1 MDDSGQSPSLD
12 SHRNTKT
19 AEPDYSLLSG
29 ANATFIAEMK
39 ASWVRD
45 PSSVDRS
52 WAAYFKHLHKVG
64 AETDLVE
71 TGPSW
76 GRASSRVVG
85 AIDPEESIRAVADGH
100 VAGRHVN
107 AGDIRAAT
115 LDSLRA
121 VMLIRAYRI
130 RGHLIA
136 DLDPLALEEKPLHPE
151 LDPQTYG
158 FGDDDWDRPIF
169 IDYVLGL
176 ETATLREIVAQLRK
190 TYCGT
195 IGVEFMHIQDP
206 AQKAWIQE
214 RIEAIGN
221 KTDFT
226 LRGKKAIYE
235 RLVDATEFER
245 YLHKKYTGTK
255 RFGLDGGE
263 AVIPALEQILKR
275 GSQLG
280 LSEVVIGMA
289 HRGRLNVLHNVLA
302 KPFRAIVSEFL
313 GNPANPEEA
322 GGSGDVKYHMGA
334 SADREFDKAQVHLS
348 LAPNPSHL
356 EIVDPVVVGR
366 VRAKQQQRNDTKR
379 TEVLSILLHGDAAF
393 AGQGVVG
400 ETFAFSAL
408 RGYRTGGTIH
418 IIVNNQIGF
427 TTSPHYSRSSPYP
440 TDVAKM
446 VMAPI
451 FHVNGDDPE
460 AVVHAA
466 RIATEFRQ
474 AFGTD
479 AVIDM
484 FCYRRFGHNEGD
496 EPAFTQP
503 LMYKAIAAHQSTSE
517 IYARKLIAEGVFDEA
532 GAQQVIDDR
541 LTYLDD
547 EFEAGTSYRP
557 NKADWLEGSWSSM
570 RKAHGV
576 ERRGETA
583 VELDVLRR
591 IGKTISTPPEHMTL
605 NSKLIRI
612 LKTRGA
618 NIEAGTNIDWAT
630 AEHLAFGSLL
640 LEGDVVR
647 LSGQDSC
654 RGTFSQRHAVLV
666 DQNTEERYAP
676 LMHLDPDQATFE
688 VIDSPLSEA
697 SVMGFEYGF
706 SQVEP
711 NALVMWEAQFGDFAN
726 GAQVVIDQF
735 ISSGEAKWLRM
746 NALVLLLPHGY
757 EGQGPEHSS
766 ARLERYLQLCAEDN
780 MQVVNCTTPANYF
793 HVLRRQLR
801 RDFRKP
807 LVVMTP
813 KSLLRHKAC
822 VSDIEELGPETSFH
836 RILDERDTKVNHGKA
851 KRVVMCSGKVYF
863 DLAAKRDE
871 QGAWETEIIRLE
883 QLYPFPSKALKEVIS
898 MTPKATFVW
907 CQEEPKNMGAW
918 TMVRDFIEDVMA
930 EAGTK
935 QQRLA
940 YAGRAAAAS
949 PATGSLA
956 RHNSEQQGLVAAAL
970 GLDAGDKAAAAE

>member
-1 MDDSGQSPSLD
+1 MDDAASTLSDVS
-12 SHRNTKT
+12 
-19 AEPDYSLLSG
+19 AEIDLSLLSG
-29 ANATFIAEMK
+29 ANATFIAEMNR
-39 ASWVRD
+39 AWRAD
-45 PSSVDRS
+45 PKSVDQN
-52 WAAYFKHLHKVG
+52 WNAYFEAFGDLAHG
-64 AETDLVE
+64 GDEAES
-71 TGPSW
+71 GPSW
-76 GRASSRVVG
+76 GRAPSRVIG
-85 AIDPEESIRAVADGH
+85 AVDPDASIKAVAEGH
-100 VAGRHVN
+100 VSGRTMN
-107 AGDIRAAT
+107 ATDMRAAT

-136 DLDPLALEEKPLHPE
+136 DLDPLSLEDKPLHPE
-151 LDPQTYG
+151 LDPKSYG

-169 IDYVLGL
+169 IDHVLGL
-176 ETATLREIVAQLRK
+176 ETATLSEIIDRLRK

-221 KTDFT
+221 QTDFT
-226 LRGKKAIYE
+226 VKGKKAIYE
-235 RLVDATEFER
+235 RLVDAEEFER

-255 RFGLDGGE
+255 RFGMDGAE

-275 GSQLG
+275 GSQLD
-280 LSEVVIGMA
+280 LREAVIGMA
-289 HRGRLNVLHNVLA
+289 HRGRLNVLHNVLQ
-302 KPFRAIVSEFL
+302 KPFRAIISEFL
-313 GNPANPEEA
+313 GNPANPENA

-334 SADREFDKAQVHLS
+334 SADRDFDDAGVHLS

-366 VRAKQQQRNDTKR
+366 VRAKQQQRGDHDR
-379 TEVLSILLHGDAAF
+379 TQVLGILLHGDAAF
-393 AGQGVVG
+393 AGQGVVA

-418 IIVNNQIGF
+418 IIINNQIGF
-427 TTSPHYSRSSPYP
+427 TTSPSFSRSSPYP

-460 AVVHAA
+460 AVVHVA

-503 LMYKAIAAHQSTSE
+503 LMYNAIGAHLSTRDLYAQRLVDE
-517 IYARKLIAEGVFDEA
+517 GIYDQEA
-532 GAQQVIDDR
+532 AQQVVADR
-541 LTYLDD
+541 IAYLDA
-547 EFEAGTSYRP
+547 EFDAGTNYLP
-557 NKADWLEGSWSSM
+557 NKADWLEGSWSGM
-570 RKAHGV
+570 VAAHG
-576 ERRGETA
+576 EDRRGETA
-583 VELDVLRR
+583 VELDKLRQ
-591 IGKTISTPPEHMTL
+591 IGASMTTPPDGMTL
-605 NSKLIRI
+605 NSKLLRI
-612 LKTRGA
+612 IKARGDMIA
-618 NIEAGTNIDWAT
+618 KGSGIDWST
-630 AEHLAFGSLL
+630 AEHLAFGSILM
-640 LEGDVVR
+640 EGNPVR

-654 RGTFSQRHAVLV
+654 RGTFSQRHAVFV
-666 DQNTEERYAP
+666 DQANEERYTP
-676 LMHLDPDQATFE
+676 LNHLSDDQADFE

-726 GAQVVIDQF
+726 GAQVVVDQF

-793 HVLRRQLR
+793 HALRRQLR
-801 RDFRKP
+801 RNFRKP
-807 LVVMTP
+807 LIVMTP

-822 VSDIEELGPETSFH
+822 VSDLADMGPGTTFH
-836 RILDERDTKVNHGKA
+836 RLLDERDTQVRHGKV
-851 KRVVMCSGKVYF
+851 KRIVLCSGKVYY
-863 DLAAKRDE
+863 DLAAARDAAK
-871 QGAWETEIIRLE
+871 AWDIEILRVE
-883 QLYPFPSKALKEVIS
+883 QLYPFPIKAVKEILSK
-898 MTPKATFVW
+898 TPKASVVW
-907 CQEEPKNMGAW
+907 CQEEPKNMGGW
-918 TMVRDFIEDVMA
+918 TFVRDYIEDIMA
-930 EAGTK
+930 ETGMQ
-935 QQRLA
+935 QQRLV
-940 YAGRAAAAS
+940 YAGRDAAAS
-949 PATGSLA
+949 PATGTLS
-956 RHNSEQQGLVAAAL
+956 RHNREQNHLVAAAL
-970 GLDAGDKAAAAE
+970 DLPSQSKS

>member
-1 MDDSGQSPSLD
+1 MDDAASTLSDVS
-12 SHRNTKT
+12 
-19 AEPDYSLLSG
+19 AEIDLSLLSG
-29 ANATFIAEMK
+29 ANATFIAEMNR
-39 ASWVRD
+39 AWRAD
-45 PSSVDRS
+45 PKSVDQN
-52 WAAYFKHLHKVG
+52 WNAYFEAFGDLAYG
-64 AETDLVE
+64 GDEAES
-71 TGPSW
+71 GPSW
-76 GRASSRVVG
+76 GRAPSRVIG
-85 AIDPEESIRAVADGH
+85 AVDPDASIKAVAEGH
-100 VAGRHVN
+100 VSGRTMN
-107 AGDIRAAT
+107 ATDMRAAT

-136 DLDPLALEEKPLHPE
+136 DLDPLSLEDKPLHPE
-151 LDPQTYG
+151 LDPKSYG

-169 IDYVLGL
+169 IDHVLGL
-176 ETATLREIVAQLRK
+176 ETATLSEIIDRLRK

-221 KTDFT
+221 QTDFT
-226 LRGKKAIYE
+226 VKGKKAIYE
-235 RLVDATEFER
+235 RLVDAEEFER

-255 RFGLDGGE
+255 RFGMDGAE

-275 GSQLG
+275 GSQLD
-280 LSEVVIGMA
+280 LREAVIGMA
-289 HRGRLNVLHNVLA
+289 HRGRLNVLHNVLQ
-302 KPFRAIVSEFL
+302 KPFRAIISEFL
-313 GNPANPEEA
+313 GNPANPENA

-334 SADREFDKAQVHLS
+334 SADRDFDDAGVHLS

-366 VRAKQQQRNDTKR
+366 VRAKQQQRGDHDR
-379 TEVLSILLHGDAAF
+379 TQVLGILLHGDAAF
-393 AGQGVVG
+393 AGQGVVA

-418 IIVNNQIGF
+418 IIINNQIGF
-427 TTSPHYSRSSPYP
+427 TTSPSFSRSSPYP

-460 AVVHAA
+460 AVVHVA

-503 LMYKAIAAHQSTSE
+503 LMYNAIGAHLSTRDLYAQRLVDE
-517 IYARKLIAEGVFDEA
+517 GIYDTEA
-532 GAQQVIDDR
+532 AQQVVADR
-541 LTYLDD
+541 IAYLDA
-547 EFEAGTSYRP
+547 EFDAGTNYLP
-557 NKADWLEGSWSSM
+557 NKADWLEGSWSGM
-570 RKAHGV
+570 VTAHG
-576 ERRGETA
+576 EDRRGETA
-583 VELDVLRR
+583 VELDKLRQ
-591 IGKTISTPPEHMTL
+591 IGASMTTPPDGMTL
-605 NSKLIRI
+605 NSKLLRI
-612 LKTRGA
+612 IKSRGDMIA
-618 NIEAGTNIDWAT
+618 KGSGIDWAT
-630 AEHLAFGSLL
+630 AEHLAFGSTLM
-640 LEGDVVR
+640 EGNPVR

-654 RGTFSQRHAVLV
+654 RGTFSQRHAVFV
-666 DQNTEERYAP
+666 DQVNEERYTP
-676 LMHLDPDQATFE
+676 LNHLSDDQADFE

-726 GAQVVIDQF
+726 GAQVVVDQF

-793 HVLRRQLR
+793 HALRRQLR
-801 RDFRKP
+801 RNFRKP
-807 LVVMTP
+807 LIVMTP

-822 VSDIEELGPETSFH
+822 VSDLADMGPGTTFH
-836 RILDERDTKVNHGKA
+836 RLLDERDTEVRHGKV
-851 KRVVMCSGKVYF
+851 KQIVLCSGKVYY
-863 DLAAKRDE
+863 DLAAARDAAK
-871 QGAWETEIIRLE
+871 AWDIEILRVE
-883 QLYPFPSKALKEVIS
+883 QLYPFPTKAVKEILSK
-898 MTPKATFVW
+898 TPKASVVW
-907 CQEEPKNMGAW
+907 CQEEPKNMGGW
-918 TMVRDFIEDVMA
+918 TFVRDYIEDIMA
-930 EAGTK
+930 ETGMQ
-935 QQRLA
+935 QQRLI
-940 YAGRAAAAS
+940 YAGRDAAAS
-949 PATGSLA
+949 PATGTLS
-956 RHNSEQQGLVAAAL
+956 RHNREQNDLVAAAL
-970 GLDAGDKAAAAE
+970 DLPSKSKS